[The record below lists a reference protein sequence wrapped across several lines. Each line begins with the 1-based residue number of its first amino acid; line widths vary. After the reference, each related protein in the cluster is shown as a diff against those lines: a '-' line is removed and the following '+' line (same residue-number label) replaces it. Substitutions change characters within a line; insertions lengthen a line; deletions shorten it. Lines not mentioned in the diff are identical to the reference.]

1 MEIGAKVAAQQKKVR
16 KSPKIGHKTHFFSR
30 RTYEIEL
37 LKQVPESSHQTGS
50 FGVSEHIVTLIFTQS
65 IVRIILQ
72 EHPDS
77 DSVCIFYL
85 CSCTCTSDVMMM
97 RVCVAA
103 VQESQECQHSSL
115 FINSLHCIAF
125 VSLSF
130 VYFLVYYLNY
140 VAYYEG

>member
-1 MEIGAKVAAQQKKVR
+1 MTVLYFAFLFC
-16 KSPKIGHKTHFFSR
+16 T
-30 RTYEIEL
+30 
-37 LKQVPESSHQTGS
+37 
-50 FGVSEHIVTLIFTQS
+50 
-65 IVRIILQ
+65 
-72 EHPDS
+72 
-77 DSVCIFYL
+77 
-85 CSCTCTSDVMMM
+85 CTCTSDVMMM

>member
-1 MEIGAKVAAQQKKVR
+1 M
-16 KSPKIGHKTHFFSR
+16 
-30 RTYEIEL
+30 
-37 LKQVPESSHQTGS
+37 KQVPDSSHQTSS
-50 FGVSEHIVTLIFTQS
+50 FGVSQHIVTLIFTQS
-65 IVRIILQ
+65 AFLRIVRIIFQ
-72 EHPDS
+72 EHSDS

-130 VYFLVYYLNY
+130 VYFLVYYMNY
-140 VAYYEG
+140 VAYYEGICLFSSPSCTKEHLCLYFPSFLHIMKLHWES